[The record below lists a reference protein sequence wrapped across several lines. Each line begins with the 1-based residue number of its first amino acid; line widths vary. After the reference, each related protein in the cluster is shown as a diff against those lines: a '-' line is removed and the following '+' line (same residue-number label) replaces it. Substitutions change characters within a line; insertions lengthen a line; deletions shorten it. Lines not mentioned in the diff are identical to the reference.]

1 MTNTRTSSRLCRRRY
16 KKAKME
22 ELGGK
27 RKKIKEKEEP
37 EKETEEG
44 RTRSKK
50 KKKKSRK
57 RKRRTKEKNEPK
69 LEIDAKTTD
78 ARKRGIVT
86 PNTYVSL

>member
-1 MTNTRTSSRLCRRRY
+1 MTNTRTSSRLRRRRY
-16 KKAKME
+16 KKANMG

-50 KKKKSRK
+50 KKKKKSRK
-57 RKRRTKEKNEPK
+57 RKRRTEEKTLK
-69 LEIDAKTTD
+69 QLTR
-78 ARKRGIVT
+78 ARGG
-86 PNTYVSL
+86 